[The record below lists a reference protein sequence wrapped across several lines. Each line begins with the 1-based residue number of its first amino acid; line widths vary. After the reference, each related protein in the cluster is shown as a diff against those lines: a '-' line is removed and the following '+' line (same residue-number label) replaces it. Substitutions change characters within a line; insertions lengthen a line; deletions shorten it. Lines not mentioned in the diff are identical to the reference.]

1 MGKMGIESV
10 EKKPDYRVIEIT
22 RTGTYKAVSNI
33 AVAEDKLVIVA
44 LDKTDPNKVQIKEYD
59 GTTGDIIVGV
69 IKENAVAGT
78 NSVVIKRGKLNIE
91 ALDMT
96 NISGLEGYE
105 VIELLEQQNLFTEK
119 LSERQNF

>member
-22 RTGTYKAVSNI
+22 RTGTYEAVSNI
-33 AVAEDKLVIVA
+33 TVAEDKLVIVA
-44 LDKTDPNKVQIKEYD
+44 IDKTDPAKIQIKEYD
-59 GTTGDIIVGV
+59 GTAGDIIVGV
-69 IKENAVAGT
+69 IKENVVAGT
-78 NSVVIKRGKLNIE
+78 NSVVIKRGKLNVD

-105 VIELLEQQNLFTEK
+105 VLELLEQQNLFTEK